1 MLRVLPAMNQ
11 TCFATNQVV
20 ARCSNADFLLKKKK
34 ITQKLRDLL
43 QNKFALGR

>member
-1 MLRVLPAMNQ
+1 MLRVLPPMNQ

-20 ARCSNADFLLKKKK
+20 ARCGNADFLLKKK
-34 ITQKLRDLL
+34 ITRKLRDLL